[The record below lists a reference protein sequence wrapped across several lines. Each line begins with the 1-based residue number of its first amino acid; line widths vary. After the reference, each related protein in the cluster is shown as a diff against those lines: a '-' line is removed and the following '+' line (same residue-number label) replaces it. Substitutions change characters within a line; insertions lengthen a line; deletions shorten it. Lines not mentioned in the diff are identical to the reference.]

1 MTDKEGI
8 IILSSMHRK
17 AGLFVLL
24 AASAPAALAAQNEGL
39 VQETGQRAP
48 APGAYSPAAAN
59 IAQWNAVRQSDSLP
73 FSTYAAFLSRNRG
86 WPGEAALRRTAERR
100 LSLEPVPPGDVVRF
114 FADSAPATAGG
125 HAQLAFALQ
134 AIGRRDEARTAAR
147 RAWITGAM
155 AQADE
160 QRLLAAFGR
169 DFSPGDHDARLEAL
183 LGNGDTTSA
192 GRALAWAR
200 PDRRPLFEARLALQ
214 TRSPDANALAAA
226 LDPSTARDPG
236 LIIDRANWLRNSGQS
251 ASARLLLANRPRLD
265 RPPANPARWLD
276 TSLTLARAAANDRN
290 WQIAYGIASRL
301 EDLYAPGVDVSE
313 RPYDERDDYTSLVWL
328 GGQAALFRLNRP
340 ADAARLFEL
349 YGRAARSPQTR
360 AKGFYWASRAAAA
373 AGRAAEAQRFL
384 EQAADSPD
392 QFYGQLAL
400 ERLGRSAPPPP
411 TPLPVSAA
419 ERAAFAQRP
428 MVEAI
433 RYLGTLGRRGDQSLF
448 IRALAG
454 TLRNDRE
461 RAIAGEFGR
470 QIGRLDMGVW
480 ASREARSSGE
490 TFYARPAFPEVPMPP
505 VYASQWSFAHA
516 ITRQESS
523 FERTAQSPVGARGL
537 MQLMPGTAAMQAR
550 RLGVPYS
557 LARLTED
564 PAYNILLGNDHI
576 ALLMRQ
582 YGNNP
587 VLVAAAY
594 NAGGGNVNRW
604 IAANG
609 DPRLPG
615 TDVVRWIEDIPFT
628 ETRNYVQRVLENMVV
643 YDTIDPNGG
652 GAGRGRLSQ
661 YLGMRPGN

>member
-1 MTDKEGI
+1 
-8 IILSSMHRK
+8 MHRK

-24 AASAPAALAAQNEGL
+24 AATSGTAIAQNEGL
-39 VQETGQRAP
+39 VPDQQARAS

-59 IAQWNAVRQSDSLP
+59 IAQWNALRQSDSLP
-73 FSTYAAFLSRNRG
+73 FSAYASFLSRNRG
-86 WPGEAALRRTAERR
+86 WPGETALRRTAERR

-114 FADSAPATAGG
+114 FSETPPATAGG
-125 HAQLAFALQ
+125 FAQLALALQ
-134 AIGRRDEARTAAR
+134 ASGRRDEALTTAR
-147 RAWITGAM
+147 RAWVSGVM
-155 AQADE
+155 PQPDE

-169 DFSPGDHDARLEAL
+169 DFTSDDHDMRIESL

-214 TRSPDANALAAA
+214 TRAASAADLIAA

-236 LIIDRANWLRNSGQS
+236 LIIDRANWLRNTGQG

-276 TSLTLARAAANDRN
+276 TSLVLARAAANDRN
-290 WQIAYGIASRL
+290 WQTAYGIASRL
-301 EDLYAPGVDVSE
+301 EDVYAPGVDVSD

-328 GGQAALFRLNRP
+328 GGQAALLRLNRP

-373 AGRAAEAQRFL
+373 AGRTADAQRWL
-384 EQAADSPD
+384 ELAADSPD
-392 QFYGQLAL
+392 QFYGLLAI
-400 ERLGRSAPPPP
+400 ERLGRAPAPPP
-411 TPLPVSAA
+411 TPAPVTAA

-480 ASREARSSGE
+480 AAREARSTGE
-490 TFYARPAFPEVPMPP
+490 TFYARPAFPDVPMPP
-505 VYASQWSFAHA
+505 VYAQYWAFAHA

-557 LARLTED
+557 LSRLTED
-564 PAYNILLGNDHI
+564 PNYNILLGNDHI

-582 YGNNP
+582 YGGNP

-615 TDVVRWIEDIPFT
+615 VDVVRWIEDIPFT

-643 YDTIDPNGG
+643 YDLINPNGG
-652 GAGRGRLSQ
+652 APRRGRLTS
-661 YLGMRPGN
+661 YLGMRQD

>member
-1 MTDKEGI
+1 
-8 IILSSMHRK
+8 MHRK
-17 AGLFVLL
+17 AALFLL
-24 AASAPAALAAQNEGL
+24 LGASAAALAAQDEGL
-39 VQETGQRAP
+39 VQDQGARAS
-48 APGAYSPAAAN
+48 APGAYGPAAAN
-59 IAQWNAVRQSDSLP
+59 VAQWNALRQSDALP
-73 FSTYAAFLSRNRG
+73 FSTYASFLSRNRG
-86 WPGEAALRRTAERR
+86 WPGETALRRSAERR
-100 LSLEPVPPGDVVRF
+100 LSLEAVPPGDVIRF
-114 FADSAPATAGG
+114 FADAPPATAGG
-125 HAQLAFALQ
+125 QAQLAFALQ
-134 AIGRRDEARTAAR
+134 ASGRRDEARTAAR
-147 RAWITGAM
+147 RAWTAGAM

-160 QRLLAAFGR
+160 QRLLATFGR
-169 DFSPGDHDARLEAL
+169 DFTPADHDARLEAL
-183 LGNGDTTSA
+183 LGNGDSA
-192 GRALAWAR
+192 SAARALAWAR
-200 PDRRPLFEARLALQ
+200 PDKRPVFEARLALQ
-214 TRSPDANALAAA
+214 TRSPGAAALVAA
-226 LDPSTARDPG
+226 LDPSAARDPG

-251 ASARLLLANRPRLD
+251 ASARLLLANRPRLE

-290 WQIAYGIASRL
+290 WQTAYGIASRL

-373 AGRAAEAQRFL
+373 AGRTAESQRWL

-400 ERLGRSAPPPP
+400 ERLGRTASPPP

-419 ERAAFAQRP
+419 ERAAFARRP
-428 MVEAI
+428 MAEAI
-433 RYLGTLGRRGDQSLF
+433 RYLGTVGRRGDQSLF

-490 TFYARPAFPEVPMPP
+490 SFYARPAFPDVPMPP
-505 VYASQWSFAHA
+505 AYAQNWAFAHA

-523 FERTAQSPVGARGL
+523 FERTAISPAGARGL
-537 MQLMPGTAAMQAR
+537 MQLMPGTAAAQAR

-557 LARLTED
+557 LSRLTED

-576 ALLMRQ
+576 ALLMSQ
-582 YGNNP
+582 YGGNP

-609 DPRLPG
+609 DPRSPG
-615 TDVVRWIEDIPFT
+615 VDVVRWIEDIPFT

-643 YDTIDPNGG
+643 YDTINPNRGAAPNRGRISSYLGG
-652 GAGRGRLSQ
+652 GR
-661 YLGMRPGN
+661 N

>member
-1 MTDKEGI
+1 
-8 IILSSMHRK
+8 MHRK
-17 AGLFVLL
+17 AGLFALL
-24 AASAPAALAAQNEGL
+24 AAASSGALAAQNEGL
-39 VQETGQRAP
+39 VPDQGARASGP
-48 APGAYSPAAAN
+48 AAYSPAAAN

-73 FSTYAAFLSRNRG
+73 FSAYASFLSRNRG
-86 WPGEAALRRTAERR
+86 WPGESALRRTAERR
-100 LSLEPVPPGDVVRF
+100 LSLEPVPPGDVIRF
-114 FADSAPATAGG
+114 FAEAPPATAGG
-125 HAQLAFALQ
+125 FAQLALALQ
-134 AIGRRDEARTAAR
+134 ATGRRDEALTTAR
-147 RAWITGAM
+147 RAWISGVM
-155 AQADE
+155 PQGDE

-169 DFSPGDHDARLEAL
+169 NFTSDDHDMRIESL

-214 TRSPDANALAAA
+214 TRAPGAADLVAA

-236 LIIDRANWLRNSGQS
+236 LIIDRANWLRNTGQS

-290 WQIAYGIASRL
+290 WQTAYGIASRL
-301 EDLYAPGVDVSE
+301 EDLYAPGVDVSD

-328 GGQAALFRLNRP
+328 GGQAALLRLNRP

-373 AGRAAEAQRFL
+373 AGRSADSQRWL
-384 EQAADSPD
+384 ELAADSPD
-392 QFYGQLAL
+392 QFYALLAI
-400 ERLGRSAPPPP
+400 ERLGRTPAPPP
-411 TPLPVSAA
+411 TPAPVSAA

-428 MVEAI
+428 MAEAI

-480 ASREARSSGE
+480 AAREARSTGE
-490 TFYARPAFPEVPMPP
+490 TFYARPAFPDLPMPP
-505 VYASQWSFAHA
+505 AYASQWAFAHA

-564 PAYNILLGNDHI
+564 PNYNILLGNDHI

-582 YGNNP
+582 YGGNP

-609 DPRLPG
+609 DPRSPG
-615 TDVVRWIEDIPFT
+615 VDVVRWIEDIPFT

-643 YDTIDPNGG
+643 YDLINPNGG
-652 GAGRGRLSQ
+652 AAPRRGRLTS
-661 YLGMRPGN
+661 YLGGGRD